1 MTLLSYLSVFQ
12 VSGADAG
19 TFLHAQLAASTTGLK
34 TGECTFA
41 AYCNAKGQ
49 VIALLLVC
57 RSGDDWLI
65 SIESSL
71 AEPVMER
78 LRKYVLRADVKIRL
92 PEELKALGQDA
103 GAAGE
108 TGATFFVPPGFPF
121 AYHFAQSAENP
132 PASISAWRYRE
143 LAHGVSWLQQETS
156 ERFLPQMLGLDA
168 LGAVSFNKGCYPGQE
183 IIART
188 RYLGKLK
195 RRPVLIEVDGLPDF
209 AAGDD
214 CYLNSGIQRVDS
226 ILVDGTH
233 SIDPDGNERT
243 ILLLV
248 APLDSAEPV
257 SGISLGQKT
266 LPARRSLPAQR

>member
-1 MTLLSYLSVFQ
+1 MTLLSYLSVIQ

-19 TFLHAQLAASTTGLK
+19 AFLHAQLAASTAGLK
-34 TGECTFA
+34 TGECSFA

-57 RSGDDWLI
+57 QNGDEWLI
-65 SIESSL
+65 GIESSL

-78 LRKYVLRADVKIRL
+78 LRKFVLRADVKIRL
-92 PEELKALGQDA
+92 PEELKVLGHDA
-103 GAAGE
+103 GAAGQ
-108 TGATFFVPPGFPF
+108 TGEPFYVPPGFTF
-121 AYHFAQSAENP
+121 AYHFAQSAENL
-132 PASISAWRYRE
+132 PASFGAWRHRE
-143 LAHGVSWLQQETS
+143 LAHGVAWLQPETS

-195 RRPVLIEVDGLPDF
+195 RRPVLIELEGQPDF

-214 CYLNSGIQRVDS
+214 CYLNSGIRRVDS
-226 ILVDGTH
+226 ILVDGAR

-257 SGISLGQKT
+257 SGISLGQNT